1 MTIISVIFLSIQ
13 AEHRILLT
21 GTPLQNNL
29 IELMSLL
36 IFVMP
41 HMFEGK
47 KDILKSLFSKC
58 PVSRQN
64 LLSWVGS
71 DDKTLS
77 FLVWPSMGISLVS
90 FSTLSLILFM
100 YFLLLGL
107 PSGCL
112 FLLPCLVFS
121 KELDDFDTKYSLPE
135 HGRTVMMV

>member
-1 MTIISVIFLSIQ
+1 MKHWFKVVNNICLCIQ

-58 PVSRQN
+58 PVSSQSSP
-64 LLSWVGS
+64 SWAGNDN
-71 DDKTLS
+71 DDGDDHHHPLT
-77 FLVWPSMGISLVS
+77 VPSRHVIS
-90 FSTLSLILFM
+90 
-100 YFLLLGL
+100 
-107 PSGCL
+107 
-112 FLLPCLVFS
+112 
-121 KELDDFDTKYSLPE
+121 
-135 HGRTVMMV
+135 